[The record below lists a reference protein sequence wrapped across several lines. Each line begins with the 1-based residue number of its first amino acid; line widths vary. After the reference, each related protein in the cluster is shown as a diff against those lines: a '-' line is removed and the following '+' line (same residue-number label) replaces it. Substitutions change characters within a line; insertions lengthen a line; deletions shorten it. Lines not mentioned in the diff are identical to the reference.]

1 MERVSVEQTT
11 VGNGGSEA
19 AVPVPRRARRRR
31 TRRLDSK
38 VSPYL
43 YIAPFFVVFGIFGLF
58 PLGYTAYISLTDR
71 NLLNP
76 VAHFIGLHNYA
87 LLIHDSYFWN
97 AVENTFGIWF
107 LSTVPQLAL
116 ALVIA
121 HFLNTRLRVRTFFRM
136 AVLLPQVTSLVAV
149 ALIFT
154 QMFAHDYGFVNWLL
168 GLVGIHHV
176 YWEAGRLSSWV
187 ALSVMVT
194 WRWTGYNALIY
205 LAAMQSI
212 PEELYEAAAVDGAR
226 RWRQFVH
233 VTVPNLRPTII
244 FTVIISTIGG
254 LQLFTEPYLFQP
266 RTSGGTGG
274 SARQYQ
280 TIVMYLYEKF
290 LGSSQFKFGYAAA
303 IAWCLVVLIVLFGLV
318 NYFVVGRIR
327 SAET

>member
-1 MERVSVEQTT
+1 MSVEQTT
-11 VGNGGSEA
+11 TVA
-19 AVPVPRRARRRR
+19 TVDRRARGKLL
-31 TRRLDSK
+31 RRLDGK

-71 NLLNP
+71 NLLSP
-76 VAHFIGLHNYA
+76 VSHVIGLHNYA

-116 ALVIA
+116 ALLIA
-121 HFLNTRLRVRTFFRM
+121 HVLNTRLRVRTFFRM

-154 QMFAHDYGFVNWLL
+154 QMFGHDYGFVNWLL

-176 YWEAGRLSSWV
+176 YWEAGRFSSWA
-187 ALSVMVT
+187 ALSVMVI

-226 RWRQFVH
+226 RWRQFLH
-233 VTVPNLRPTII
+233 VTVPSLRPTII

-303 IAWCLVVLIVLFGLV
+303 IAWCLVLLIVLFGLV
-318 NYFVVGRIR
+318 NYLVVGRIR

>member
-1 MERVSVEQTT
+1 MSVVSRTGSVGAAAAPRVPTS
-11 VGNGGSEA
+11 
-19 AVPVPRRARRRR
+19 RRIL
-31 TRRLDSK
+31 RRLDEK

-43 YIAPFFVVFGIFGLF
+43 FISPFFLIFGVFGLF
-58 PLGYTAYISLTDR
+58 PLGYTAYVSLTDR
-71 NLLNP
+71 NLLGP
-76 VAHFIGLHNYA
+76 VTHYVGLANYSA
-87 LLIHDSYFWN
+87 LLHDSYFWN

-107 LSTVPQLAL
+107 FSTVPQLAL
-116 ALVIA
+116 ALAIA
-121 HFLNTRLRVRTFFRM
+121 HVLNAKLHARTFFRM

-154 QMFAHDYGFVNWLL
+154 QLFAHDYGFVNYFL
-168 GLVGIHHV
+168 GAFGIHHV
-176 YWEAGRLSSWV
+176 NWEAGRFSSWF

-226 RWRQFVH
+226 GFKQFLH
-233 VTVPNLRPTII
+233 VTVPMLRPTII

-254 LQLFTEPYLFQP
+254 LQLFTEAYLFQP
-266 RTSGGTGG
+266 TVSGGTGG
-274 SARQYQ
+274 SNRQYQ

-303 IAWCLVVLIVLFGLV
+303 IAWCLVLLIALFGLL
-318 NYFVVGRIR
+318 NYLLVSRIR

>member
-1 MERVSVEQTT
+1 MSVVSRTGS
-11 VGNGGSEA
+11 VGTA
-19 AVPVPRRARRRR
+19 AAAPVPASRRIL
-31 TRRLDSK
+31 RRLDEK

-43 YIAPFFVVFGIFGLF
+43 YISPFFLIFGVFGLF
-58 PLGYTAYISLTDR
+58 PLAYTAYVSLTDR
-71 NLLNP
+71 NLLDP
-76 VAHFIGLHNYA
+76 VSHYIGLANYSA
-87 LLIHDSYFWN
+87 LIHDSYFWN

-116 ALVIA
+116 ALAIA
-121 HFLNTRLRVRTFFRM
+121 HVLNTKLRARTVFRM

-154 QMFAHDYGFVNWLL
+154 QLFAHDYGFVNYVL
-168 GLVGIHHV
+168 GTFGIHHV
-176 YWEAGRLSSWV
+176 YWEAGRFSSWV

-226 RWRQFVH
+226 GFRQFIH
-233 VTVPNLRPTII
+233 VTVPMLRPTIL

-266 RTSGGTGG
+266 QVSGGTGG
-274 SARQYQ
+274 SNRQYQ

-290 LGSSQFKFGYAAA
+290 LGSTQFKFGYAAA
-303 IAWCLVVLIVLFGLV
+303 IAWCLVLLIALFGVVNWLLV
-318 NYFVVGRIR
+318 SRIR

>member
-1 MERVSVEQTT
+1 MSAVSGT
-11 VGNGGSEA
+11 GNAGEVVVA
-19 AVPVPRRARRRR
+19 PRARRKLL
-31 TRRLDSK
+31 RRLDAK
-38 VSPYL
+38 LSPYL
-43 YIAPFFVVFGIFGLF
+43 FVSPFFLIFGVFGLF

-76 VAHFIGLHNYA
+76 VSHFIGLHNYA
-87 LLIHDSYFWN
+87 LLIHDTYFWN

-116 ALVIA
+116 ALLIA
-121 HFLNTRLRVRTFFRM
+121 HALNTRLHVRTFFRM

-154 QMFAHDYGFVNWLL
+154 QMFGHDYGLVNYML
-168 GLVGIHHV
+168 GLVGIDHV
-176 YWEAGRLSSWV
+176 YWEAGRFSSWV
-187 ALSVMVT
+187 ALSVMVI

-205 LAAMQSI
+205 LAAMQAI
-212 PEELYEAAAVDGAR
+212 PEDLYEAAATDGAR
-226 RWRQFVH
+226 RWRQFIH
-233 VTVPNLRPTII
+233 VTVPMLRPTII

-303 IAWCLVVLIVLFGLV
+303 IAWWLVLLIALFALV
-318 NYFVVGRIR
+318 NYLFISRIR
-327 SAET
+327 SGEA

>member
-1 MERVSVEQTT
+1 MDAKTPTHGAV
-11 VGNGGSEA
+11 EA
-19 AVPVPRRARRRR
+19 AAAALPPRRLTRGARL
-31 TRRLDSK
+31 RRLDSK
-38 VSPYL
+38 ASPYF
-43 YIAPFFVVFGIFGLF
+43 YITPFFVVFGIFGLF
-58 PLGYTAYISLTDR
+58 PLVYTAYVSLTDR
-71 NLLNP
+71 NLLSP
-76 VAHFIGLHNYA
+76 VANFIGLHNYA
-87 LLIHDSYFWN
+87 LLIQDSYFWN
-97 AVENTFGIWF
+97 AVENTFAIWF
-107 LSTVPQLAL
+107 ISTVPQLLL

-121 HFLNTRLRVRTFFRM
+121 HVLNTRVRVRTFFRM
-136 AVLLPQVTSLVAV
+136 AILLPQVTSLVAV

-154 QMFAHDYGFVNWLL
+154 QMFGHDYGFVNWLL

-176 YWEAGRLSSWV
+176 YWEAGRLSSWL

-212 PEELYEAAAVDGAR
+212 PDELYEAAAVDGAH
-226 RWRQFVH
+226 RWRQFIH
-233 VTVPNLRPTII
+233 VTVPMLRPTII

-290 LGSSQFKFGYAAA
+290 LGSTQFKFGYAAA
-303 IAWCLVVLIVLFGLV
+303 IAWCLVLLIAVFGLI
-318 NYFVVGRIR
+318 NYFIVSRIR
-327 SAET
+327 SADL